1 MIIRDSKGNERIA
14 MAYDFQDTTITFT
27 PSEWTELCNVFSFQ
41 RRKNKPNVFSKL
53 TREIMLKLE
62 ANPPKL
68 KDGCE
73 KVQDGWPTISSD
85 QEIK

>member
-41 RRKNKPNVFSKL
+41 CRKIKPDVFSKL
-53 TREIMLKLE
+53 TREIMMKLE

-68 KDGCE
+68 KAGYE
-73 KVQDGWPTISSD
+73 KVQNGWTTISSE